1 MTEKLTPVCEGYAC
15 CQQTVICG
23 CVCYLKTFMKWA
35 GILLWFLS
43 GGNLILVFRG
53 KSN

>member
-35 GILLWFLS
+35 GILLRFMVLQRWQLDPR
-43 GGNLILVFRG
+43 LQR
-53 KSN
+53 